1 MPELE
6 RDILVEGVIVSSLL
20 NAGAWH
26 CAHREPVPLK
36 DSFVCLERKVP
47 FGFLVKRNAPKG
59 LRTIQLKVVLVMVQL
74 FDFICG
80 ERRDAR
86 CGFEALVD
94 ECVHCNPVISW
105 RRILGCSGIAF
116 RYYY

>member
-6 RDILVEGVIVSSLL
+6 RDVLVEGVIVSSLL
-20 NAGAWH
+20 NAGARH

-36 DSFVCLERKVP
+36 DSFVCLEREVS
-47 FGFLVKRNAPKG
+47 FGFFIKRNAPKG

-74 FDFICG
+74 LDFICSK
-80 ERRDAR
+80 RRDAR

-94 ECVHCNPVISW
+94 ECVHCDPVVSW
-105 RRILGCSGIAF
+105 QRILGSSGIAF
-116 RYYY
+116 RCYY